1 VGAQVR
7 IQTPVAVV
15 LVRDDHLTAL
25 DTQQEL
31 HRVPDPTG
39 KGKPQ
44 SATRWKPA
52 LGAFCHHL
60 RRPHPTR

>member
-44 SATRWKPA
+44 SDTVETGFGRLLPPPA
-52 LGAFCHHL
+52 
-60 RRPHPTR
+60 